1 MLSNALAQQ
10 IANDITDVIGHNVL
24 ITDGAGV
31 VLGSGDQQRV
41 GQFHEA
47 SVEVIRSR
55 KSITHTAEDVRDL
68 VGSLPGSQFPLVI
81 DGDVV
86 GTVGLSGSPDKV
98 EQFGLV
104 VKRQTE
110 ILMQEAERIGS
121 RRTRER
127 SIEELLRDIVEWHRS
142 TLGVQPIERR
152 ARTLGFDIQRPRAV
166 ILVSYVPSEIDS
178 LPSNVGPDKVV
189 NALAST
195 FSSPADMIAPL
206 ARSMIAVATEVEAES
221 TTRDSTVV
229 SRCRTFTADSRT
241 KAWNIRIGLGSR
253 ASGVEGLNC
262 SARDA
267 YDAIQL
273 GTHLDPRGQL
283 YDIEN
288 FRVHQALSVIPDDS
302 RQRLTQAVLGKLPKQ
317 SDWPALRDTMIA
329 WGDSGFN
336 SSTAAASLHIH
347 RNTLNY
353 RLDKIARAVGRPLNE
368 SGTAISLYL
377 ACLMRR

>member
-1 MLSNALAQQ
+1 M
-10 IANDITDVIGHNVL
+10 
-24 ITDGAGV
+24 
-31 VLGSGDQQRV
+31 
-41 GQFHEA
+41 
-47 SVEVIRSR
+47 
-55 KSITHTAEDVRDL
+55 
-68 VGSLPGSQFPLVI
+68 I

-221 TTRDSTVV
+221 TTRDSTIVLSMPHFH
-229 SRCRTFTADSRT
+229 SRLQNEGMEYQNRPGIAGLWRRRAQLFRTRC
-241 KAWNIRIGLGSR
+241 I
-253 ASGVEGLNC
+253 
-262 SARDA
+262 
-267 YDAIQL
+267 
-273 GTHLDPRGQL
+273 
-283 YDIEN
+283 
-288 FRVHQALSVIPDDS
+288 
-302 RQRLTQAVLGKLPKQ
+302 
-317 SDWPALRDTMIA
+317 
-329 WGDSGFN
+329 
-336 SSTAAASLHIH
+336 
-347 RNTLNY
+347 
-353 RLDKIARAVGRPLNE
+353 
-368 SGTAISLYL
+368 
-377 ACLMRR
+377 